1 MSFAQAPGLQG
12 MSRMI
17 FINLPVADLDA
28 TKAFFGGLGFD
39 FDPKFTD
46 DSCACMRINDQAY
59 AMLIARERYADF
71 TPKPIAD
78 ARATSEV
85 LVCLSADSR
94 EGVDELVD
102 AALAAG
108 GQPAAVAQDHG
119 FMYGRSFQDLDGH
132 HWEVMWMSPEA
143 VEGGPPAPADVAEQ
157 PA

>member
-1 MSFAQAPGLQG
+1 
-12 MSRMI
+12 MSRMM
-17 FINLPVADLDA
+17 FVNLPVADVAA
-28 TKAFFGGLGFD
+28 TRAFFDGLGFT
-39 FDPKFTD
+39 FDPKFSD
-46 DSCACMRINDQAY
+46 DACACMYVNDQAY
-59 AMLIARERYADF
+59 VMLIAEERYRDF

-94 EGVDELVD
+94 EGVDALCD

-108 GQPAAVAQDHG
+108 GAPAHDTQDYG

-143 VEGGPPAPADVAEQ
+143 VAAGPAEHAQVA
-157 PA
+157 